1 MVWIY
6 DDPPFT
12 KRELLAYKDLRKKLK
27 DKKFVD
33 VLIKVI
39 SLYIY
44 LKRRHPSSIKDIRE
58 SAYYDKKKQHPIFDE
73 KQARKLL
80 RALNQ
85 KGGGDSKY
93 PYTDT
98 LVKGVLR
105 DYTPSIIGA
114 PVGTVYGAVTG
125 TVDTLKNNIPFSD
138 LVLEAVHGATELG
151 VTTANNVGEV
161 IGGPIGAAAVAPF
174 TAVAAG
180 LASILSAGEGD
191 LGGAVAH
198 VANWVP
204 GIGIILNKAIV
215 QSERMA
221 KVLEKHPNV
230 SGVLPYMTELHN
242 KDETLSTEIV
252 PEKGGKRLSTMK
264 HRSGKW
270 LKTLRRRSVKH

>member
-12 KRELLAYKDLRKKLK
+12 KRELQAYKEIKRKLK
-27 DKKFVD
+27 DKVFVEK
-33 VLIKVI
+33 LIKLI

-44 LKRRHPSSIKDIRE
+44 LKRTHPSSVKDIRE

-73 KQARKLL
+73 KQAKKLL
-80 RALNQ
+80 RALKQ

-242 KDETLSTEIV
+242 KDETPSTEV
-252 PEKGGKRLSTMK
+252 VGERGGKRLSTMK